1 MIKPIIIDTCV
12 LSKTFDKNNDG
23 HKEFR
28 PVLDALMRGKCTMLM
43 GGTKYL
49 GEVAK
54 LKRLLTLINK
64 MKRSSMIRRLDDQEV
79 DMNQSRVEQLIT
91 HPDFDDP
98 HLPAMAIVGNCH
110 LICSDDER
118 CMKHI
123 KNRVLYP
130 THFRTPRF
138 YSRVAHKKLLYDK
151 W

>member
-1 MIKPIIIDTCV
+1 MSKPIIIDTCV
-12 LSKTFDKNNDG
+12 LSKTFDTNNDE

-64 MKRSSMIRRLDDQEV
+64 MKRSSMIRRLDDQVV
-79 DMNQSRVEQLIT
+79 DRNQIRVEQLIT

-110 LICSDDER
+110 LICSDDRR

-138 YSRVAHKKLLYDK
+138 YSREKHKKLLYDK